1 MILKHGRGRAGAHPF
16 KASHKEVSEEGPLGA
31 MGVMRGANLG
41 KKTFT
46 SYVRRR
52 KNRPHSLDSKS
63 SSAGFADVEAVS
75 EYVTKVHICTSV
87 NTNNGRTRLHDDIL
101 IKLLEQ
107 FSTRTLDTISWK
119 NNILLT

>member
-63 SSAGFADVEAVS
+63 SSAGGFNDVEAVS
-75 EYVTKVHICTSV
+75 EYVTKVHICTRV
-87 NTNNGRTRLHDDIL
+87 NTNKQR
-101 IKLLEQ
+101 
-107 FSTRTLDTISWK
+107 
-119 NNILLT
+119 